1 MNGEKTNNILLVYYI
16 IREKMACAI
25 SCMVSAIFV
34 IGMIYFYN
42 MAGKSEVVRH
52 YLSSM
57 PTDLQ
62 QRYARITEERSIIS
76 FQGYALGVLL
86 SLGIIFY
93 NEKVKKVKMGAAPL
107 VCTVVAT
114 SFVTNYF
121 YYMLHP
127 KTDWM
132 LNHMHKPEE
141 VRAWLQMYRELQ
153 FNYHAG
159 LVLGIVGVGVF
170 AFAFRC

>member
-1 MNGEKTNNILLVYYI
+1 
-16 IREKMACAI
+16 MACAI
-25 SCMVSAIFV
+25 SCMVSAIFI

-42 MAGKSEVVRH
+42 ISNKSEIVKH
-52 YLSSM
+52 YKSSLSS
-57 PTDLQ
+57 DLQ
-62 QRYARITEERSIIS
+62 KRYDKITKERMMIS
-76 FQGYALGVLL
+76 YQGYILGVIL

-93 NEKVKKVKMGAAPL
+93 NIKSKGVKMTNTAL

-114 SFVTNYF
+114 AFVANYF

-127 KTDWM
+127 KSDWM
-132 LNHMHKPEE
+132 LNHMHNQQE
-141 VRAWLQMYRELQ
+141 VKAWLIMYREMQ

-159 LVLGIVGVGVF
+159 LVLGIVAVGIF